1 MLTVVDRHKVH
12 TSVVT
17 FIEDQLSVT
26 YRATWCRCLL
36 FLWYMEIVVEDFPSH
51 RHHLRVSFVNNTILD
66 INYGAVCRCR
76 RSAYNSQTLMSFYVV
91 RIWRWNITFDP
102 QASIENIGNCVD
114 NRNFVRKKNTF
125 SFFHPKQCKA
135 VRSGC
140 RILYKWQS
148 AGSITIL
155 RCLPLSFSSTILDKT
170 VDTNPLSP
178 GQCWFGVACWAHC
191 HLNFSV
197 EYGKRL
203 SQHCSGGRGAT
214 DTLFHNKGD
223 LFRKFGGKVPFLSMC
238 QQVLSKIVSQS
249 FSIFSW
255 STDPNGTNS

>member
-1 MLTVVDRHKVH
+1 MKHHFWPSSINRKYR
-12 TSVVT
+12 
-17 FIEDQLSVT
+17 QL
-26 YRATWCRCLL
+26 RWQP
-36 FLWYMEIVVEDFPSH
+36 E
-51 RHHLRVSFVNNTILD
+51 LRS
-66 INYGAVCRCR
+66 
-76 RSAYNSQTLMSFYVV
+76 
-91 RIWRWNITFDP
+91 
-102 QASIENIGNCVD
+102 
-114 NRNFVRKKNTF
+114 KKNTF

-148 AGSITIL
+148 TGSIIIL

-170 VDTNPLSP
+170 VDTNPLYP

-191 HLNFSV
+191 HPNFPLNMENV
-197 EYGKRL
+197 CCNIVR
-203 SQHCSGGRGAT
+203 GGRGAT
-214 DTLFHNKGD
+214 DTLFHNKVD
-223 LFRKFGGKVPFLSMC
+223 LFRNFGGKVPFLSMC

>member
-1 MLTVVDRHKVH
+1 MRLNVIYGKVKH
-12 TSVVT
+12 NAVAR
-17 FIEDQLSVT
+17 EPDHMGL
-26 YRATWCRCLL
+26 CLL
-36 FLWYMEIVVEDFPSH
+36 PGNVCSIVWLHVLQHSLPPLPKVMSPLASSAGWWTVADFP
-51 RHHLRVSFVNNTILD
+51 
-66 INYGAVCRCR
+66 
-76 RSAYNSQTLMSFYVV
+76 
-91 RIWRWNITFDP
+91 W
-102 QASIENIGNCVD
+102 
-114 NRNFVRKKNTF
+114 
-125 SFFHPKQCKA
+125 
-135 VRSGC
+135 
-140 RILYKWQS
+140 
-148 AGSITIL
+148 
-155 RCLPLSFSSTILDKT
+155 LPLPPEMASSRELAVAPTILDKT

-203 SQHCSGGRGAT
+203 LQHCSGARGAT

-223 LFRKFGGKVPFLSMC
+223 LFRKCGGKVPFLSMC